1 MKFLLDA
8 QLPPRLTR
16 ALTRGGHV
24 AVHVTE
30 CGLLTAKDT
39 DIWKYAAKQK
49 AVVITK
55 DADFAAMR
63 LGAFSGKVET
73 GFPSENATVR
83 KSRGPAVVWLRL
95 GSVTND
101 ALIEAVVAALPE
113 IVAAIEAGEGLV
125 EVR

>member
-24 AVHVTE
+24 ALHVYE
-30 CGLLTAKDT
+30 CGLLTAT
-39 DIWKYAAKQK
+39 DRDIGKYAVKQK

-55 DADFAAMR
+55 DADFAAM
-63 LGAFSGKVET
+63 A
-73 GFPSENATVR
+73 A
-83 KSRGPAVVWLRL
+83 GPAVVWLRL
-95 GSVTND
+95 GNVSND
-101 ALIEAVVAALPE
+101 VLIAAVMAALPQ
-113 IVAAIEAGEGLV
+113 IVEAIEAGEGLV